1 MLSRARV
8 LMESENARKFLTTHF
23 PMNEGTLSTNS
34 KYTEYNSNRSSGL
47 FQNKLRMR
55 ETQAE
60 KFVL

>member
-1 MLSRARV
+1 
-8 LMESENARKFLTTHF
+8 MESENARKFLTTYF
-23 PMNEGTLSTNS
+23 PMNEGALSTNS